1 MTQYTD
7 VIKKRQLE
15 LAAEEWGKQ
24 VKMVI
29 GENGYVIYHFNNGN
43 KWIINSTTHKKT
55 WEYANTHKKS
65 LIEKFEKFLIDN
77 KRKIIN

>member
-1 MTQYTD
+1 MTQFTD
-7 VIKKRQLE
+7 KVKQRQFE
-15 LAAEEWGKQ
+15 IEAEKWGEQVKQ
-24 VKMVI
+24 VI
-29 GENGYVIYHFNNGN
+29 AENGYVVYHFNNGN

>member
-15 LAAEEWGKQ
+15 LAAEEWGER
-24 VKMVI
+24 VKHVI

-43 KWIINSTTHKKT
+43 KWIINSTTHKKS
-55 WEYANTHKKS
+55 WEYADITKES
-65 LIEKFEKFLIDN
+65 LIKRFEKFLIDN
-77 KRKIIN
+77 ARRIT

>member
-7 VIKKRQLE
+7 VIKKRQFELE
-15 LAAEEWGKQ
+15 AEKWGEQ

-29 GENGYVIYHFNNGN
+29 AENGYVVYHFNNGN

-55 WEYANTHKKS
+55 WEYADITKES
-65 LIEKFEKFLIDN
+65 LIKRFEKFLIDN
-77 KRKIIN
+77 TRRIT